1 MLMLGSFVAEVRA
14 LDVVEEY
21 YVEGPQFEMSLEL
34 FLRNLYAFIVFIHD
48 QSPHLIE
55 GVYTGARRWSVGEVK
70 VRPTR
75 VKKRAAEGGGVVLV
89 GGYLSDSW
97 ASAIAAT
104 RAHRNHHHHANV
116 ARATE
121 LNLCRTSRW

>member
-1 MLMLGSFVAEVRA
+1 MLGSFVAEVRA

-75 VKKRAAEGGGVVLV
+75 GKKRAAEGGVVLV